1 MHEVF
6 WRCGSLRLAVPPPRI
21 RQPSL
26 CAAAPRAESARLWL
40 SSGFRMGQHPQ
51 STEPA
56 STAPNAPVRLR
67 MADLTLAPR
76 ERQTWSPHR
85 ILHGFQLGHF
95 VPMYGYCFQVV
106 CIRAC
111 SNTVLAWQSLTF
123 SRLSSAFGK
132 SPCRCHRYFIGSYN
146 DRAKQGV
153 REMVGT
159 EAAEAA
165 F

>member
-1 MHEVF
+1 M
-6 WRCGSLRLAVPPPRI
+6 RKPPPGRPPAPKSANRVFA
-21 RQPSL
+21 RQL
-26 CAAAPRAESARLWL
+26 RAPRARVCGCHQAFEWAIAHNRL
-40 SSGFRMGQHPQ
+40 SQP
-51 STEPA
+51 ST
-56 STAPNAPVRLR
+56 TPNAPVRLR
-67 MADLTLAPR
+67 MADLALAPR
-76 ERQTWSPHR
+76 ERQTCSSHR

-111 SNTVLAWQSLTF
+111 GNTVLAWQSLTF

-132 SPCRCHRYFIGSYN
+132 SPRRCHRYFIGSYN